1 MKLGP
6 QKSLVKAKVP
16 QTFTGFLRHYQNIYI
31 YIYLRAFFKWHRLPK
46 INIAPEIIASQK
58 ERLVFEASFFRG
70 YVYIKLP
77 GWLWDFW
84 QSAQAVQGSTSLRS
98 LDQVMVWCPPE
109 MTPTKMTR
117 FLGAFSMDFVTQ
129 LLKWQYRGH
138 SINNPNNAQPKK
150 GNPFDFPQ
158 PGNLMTPKQYG
169 NLQKFKLRFSLPYMP
184 KHDQKKQI
192 FAENKALQ
200 MSERL
205 HWDFFSAHCYWSK
218 MQYAHRKTLN
228 LSGVW

>member
-1 MKLGP
+1 M
-6 QKSLVKAKVP
+6 
-16 QTFTGFLRHYQNIYI
+16 GFLAISPSCPRIHFAAITG
-31 YIYLRAFFKWHRLPK
+31 P
-46 INIAPEIIASQK
+46 SDGM
-58 ERLVFEASFFRG
+58 VST
-70 YVYIKLP
+70 
-77 GWLWDFW
+77 WDD
-84 QSAQAVQGSTSLRS
+84 AHKN
-98 LDQVMVWCPPE
+98 DQIFG
-109 MTPTKMTR
+109 T
-117 FLGAFSMDFVTQ
+117 FSMDFVTQ

-169 NLQKFKLRFSLPYMP
+169 NLQKFKLRFGLPYMP